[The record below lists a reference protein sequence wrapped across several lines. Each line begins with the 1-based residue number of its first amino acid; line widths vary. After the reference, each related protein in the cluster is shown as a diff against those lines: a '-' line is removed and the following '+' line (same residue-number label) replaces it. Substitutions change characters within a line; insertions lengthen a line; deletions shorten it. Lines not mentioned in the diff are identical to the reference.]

1 MEYKQFE
8 CDFIRRTLKIIEQY
22 ETHVETNSIINEKY
36 EVTLLINCL
45 LGLLVLPK
53 ERLLLDKI
61 PDIPFEK
68 FEEWGLPK
76 KFVTNWGKIPES
88 KRNLKTIIHRMRNSI
103 AHFRVTSYG
112 NGSEITSIK
121 FRDCNPSG
129 SKTTFEGEIP
139 VKCLKI
145 FVRKLARTII
155 DNNQI
160 YDNL

>member
-1 MEYKQFE
+1 MKYH
-8 CDFIRRTLKIIEQY
+8 IEKKS
-22 ETHVETNSIINEKY
+22 TIDEKY

-45 LGLLVLPK
+45 LGLLVLPN
-53 ERLLLDKI
+53 ERLLVDKI

-76 KFVTNWGKIPES
+76 KFVTNWGTIPEHE
-88 KRNLKTIIHRMRNSI
+88 RNLKKIIHHMRNSI

-112 NGSEITSIK
+112 NGCEITSIK
-121 FRDCNPSG
+121 FRDCKYSG
-129 SKTTFEGEIP
+129 KITTFEGEIP

-145 FVRKLARTII
+145 FIRKLARTII

-160 YDNL
+160 YDNS